1 MQQKTGYNM
10 PKELNP
16 RELKGFMVYL
26 TIGILS
32 LLGYIWNGHTTW
44 LQESMAK
51 QEAIMEKMSGTIQKH
66 ETRIS
71 VLEVKTR

>member
-1 MQQKTGYNM
+1 M

-16 RELKGFMVYL
+16 KELKGFMIYL

-32 LLGYIWNGHTTW
+32 LLGYIWHGHTAW
-44 LQESMAK
+44 LQKSMTKQEVIMESMSK
-51 QEAIMEKMSGTIQKH
+51 TLNKH

-71 VLEVKTR
+71 VLEVKTK